1 MCRASIQTRSVL
13 SDRQCLAISGNH
25 KARGVDDGTGLLHDR
40 IDGKRVDG
48 LARHSVTAIPSSS
61 AHERMV
67 LSVEIPVGTV
77 CEGGTCP
84 STPST
89 LKPRKS
95 PLWEV
100 VQDYPRLTA

>member
-1 MCRASIQTRSVL
+1 MYRASIRTRSVL

-25 KARGVDDGTGLLHDR
+25 KTRGVDDGTGLPHDR

-48 LARHSVTAIPSSS
+48 LARHSVTAVPSPS

-67 LSVEIPVGTV
+67 FSVEIPVGTI

-84 STPST
+84 INSFDT
-89 LKPRKS
+89 
-95 PLWEV
+95 
-100 VQDYPRLTA
+100 

>member
-1 MCRASIQTRSVL
+1 MCRASIRTRSVL

-48 LARHSVTAIPSSS
+48 LARHSVTAVPSSS

-84 STPST
+84 INSFDT
-89 LKPRKS
+89 
-95 PLWEV
+95 
-100 VQDYPRLTA
+100 